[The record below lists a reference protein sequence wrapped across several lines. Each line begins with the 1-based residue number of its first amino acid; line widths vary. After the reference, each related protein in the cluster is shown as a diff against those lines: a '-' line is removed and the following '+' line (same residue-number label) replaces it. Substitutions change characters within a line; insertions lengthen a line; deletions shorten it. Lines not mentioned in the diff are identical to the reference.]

1 MYSIYRYVASYV
13 RIYIYMSFIDKST
26 INPTVIGVLNFA
38 KSRAPCG
45 RTGQL
50 TPNGFV
56 QAGELYSFIQEYPE
70 WDL

>member
-1 MYSIYRYVASYV
+1 
-13 RIYIYMSFIDKST
+13 MSFIDKST

-50 TPNGFV
+50 TPHGFV